1 MAVFCEKTLGMIR
14 CEEEIRRHCIEHPQP
29 TPLKL
34 TWTGTK
40 TELIELIYALD
51 TADCFDDGKTSLS
64 RIASLL
70 SDVFNIQLGSNIARN
85 FYDMRIRN
93 HPTPFLDRLKSLLIE
108 RMERMSR

>member
-1 MAVFCEKTLGMIR
+1 MAIICEKAIGMIR
-14 CEEEIRRHCIEHPQP
+14 CEEAILRQRLEHPQP
-29 TPLKL
+29 TPPQL

-51 TADCFDDGKTSLS
+51 TAGCLDDGKASLS

-70 SDVFNIQLGSNIARN
+70 SNVFNIQLGANIARN

-93 HPTPFLDRLKSLLIE
+93 HPVPFLDRLKSLLIE